1 MLKKIHIEAVDIGM
15 YVHELCGS
23 WMDHPFWRKSFLVD
37 TAQTLNEIREC
48 GIQELWI
55 DISRGEDVAL
65 DAEEIWE
72 QDESIKIDEALGAV
86 IADENKDELRIGVGA
101 ELEYARNVLAKS
113 KTAVA
118 TMFKEAR
125 MGKALRM
132 TEAEALVDEISQS
145 VMRNPNALFTLVRL
159 KTKDDYTYLH
169 SVAVC
174 AFMLA
179 LGRQLGLRGEMLKQ
193 AGVAGLLHDIGKSL
207 VPVEVLNKPDC
218 LTHDEFEIMKKHPR
232 NGWRLLK
239 ESQGASAIVL
249 DVCLHHHERLN
260 GHGYPDKLQNETI
273 SQFARMGAVCDVYD
287 AITSVRCYKNA
298 WEPAEA
304 IRKMA
309 EWKEGS
315 YDEAVFYAFVKTVGI
330 YPVGSLLRLE
340 SDRLALVV
348 EQSSRSLLQPKV
360 IVFYSVRYRDDIV
373 PELLDLSDSEDA
385 IAGIENAV
393 SWKFLPARL
402 LELMQM
408 HKVDPE

>member
-1 MLKKIHIEAVDIGM
+1 MLKKIHIEAVGIGM

-23 WMDHPFWRKSFLVD
+23 WMEHPFWKKSFLVD
-37 TAQTLNEIREC
+37 NAQTLKAIREC

-55 DISRGEDVAL
+55 DVSKGEDVAA
-65 DAEEIWE
+65 DAGEFSE

-86 IADENKDELRIGVGA
+86 SANERTDELRVGLG
-101 ELEYARNVLAKS
+101 EEMEHARNVLARS
-113 KTAVA
+113 KRAV
-118 TMFKEAR
+118 TSMFQEAR
-125 MGKALRM
+125 MGKALQI
-132 TEAEALVDEISQS
+132 TETEALVDEISQS

-179 LGRQLGLRGEMLKQ
+179 LGRQLGLQGEILKQ
-193 AGVAGLLHDIGKSL
+193 AGVAGLLHDIGKSM
-207 VPVEVLNKPDC
+207 VPEEVLNKPDC
-218 LTHDEFEIMKKHPR
+218 LTHAEFEIMKQHPR

-239 ESQGASAIVL
+239 ESQGISAIVL

-260 GHGYPDKLQNETI
+260 GHGYPDKLREETI

-309 EWKEGS
+309 EWKDGN
-315 YDEAVFYAFVKTVGI
+315 YDESVFYAFVKTVGI
-330 YPVGSLLRLE
+330 YPVGSLLLLE
-340 SDRLALVV
+340 SGRLALVV
-348 EQSSRSLLQPKV
+348 EQSAASLLKPKV
-360 IVFYSVRYRDDIV
+360 IVFYSARYRDYME
-373 PELLDLSDSEDA
+373 PELLDLSGSDDA
-385 IAGIENAV
+385 IAGIESAAA
-393 SWKFLPARL
+393 WKFAPTMLQ
-402 LELMQM
+402 ELMQL
-408 HKVDPE
+408 HEVSNA